1 MSDRSR
7 RTAGSVLIAAA
18 AVMCLIP
25 AATGA
30 RREEYRIP
38 SGNLSRRTIAPV
50 ATERSGGIRVNDAD
64 EEELTALHGIGE
76 TIAGLIMSERLE
88 NGPFHYAEDL
98 ESVRRIGPRTLQK
111 IRGMIDLSTD
121 ESGE

>member
-1 MSDRSR
+1 MSDRLR
-7 RTAGSVLIAAA
+7 RIAGSVLIAAA
-18 AVMCLIP
+18 AAVCLIP

-30 RREEYRIP
+30 HREEYRFC
-38 SGNLSRRTIAPV
+38 SGNDSQQTIAPV
-50 ATERSGGIRVNDAD
+50 MTEQNGGIRVNDAD

-88 NGPFHYAEDL
+88 NGSFHYAEDL
-98 ESVRRIGPRTLQK
+98 ESVKGIGPRTLQK